1 MRGPEPLVLS
11 DGAPTAEHLVPRI
24 FAAWAEGRP
33 VALAAPFDR
42 HGLEGALGDG
52 TAWSSWGAAV
62 VLGSGG
68 SSGRRRW
75 CLQPLAHLEASAAAT
90 GAFLVAQGLDPAAC
104 LHLNPLP
111 LHHVSGLLPLVRTHQ
126 WGAELGLLPPE
137 WMRDPGQLT
146 KVAPLP
152 ADRPVVLSLVPTQLT
167 RLMATVAGVDWLR
180 RCAVIWVGGAALAPA
195 LATRARQLGLR
206 LSPCYGATE
215 TAAMVCALAPDHFL
229 AGATGCGPALVD
241 VSLRQDGETGAV
253 EVRTARLAS
262 GWLEAGRL
270 TPLVTGAGGWWRS
283 GDAGR
288 LELGGLTVLGRLDGA
303 LQSGAETVFPEELEG
318 RLAAAAQGR
327 GLPLEAALLLGQP
340 EAEWGERLLA
350 LVRPQPGADGAA
362 LIRALEEITATW
374 RPADRPR
381 RWRLCGDLAPNAAG
395 KWERS
400 RWRQWFLQA

>member
-1 MRGPEPLVLS
+1 
-11 DGAPTAEHLVPRI
+11 
-24 FAAWAEGRP
+24 
-33 VALAAPFDR
+33 
-42 HGLEGALGDG
+42 
-52 TAWSSWGAAV
+52 
-62 VLGSGG
+62 
-68 SSGRRRW
+68 
-75 CLQPLAHLEASAAAT
+75 
-90 GAFLVAQGLDPAAC
+90 
-104 LHLNPLP
+104 LP
-111 LHHVSGLLPLVRTHQ
+111 LHHVSGLLPLVRARQ
-126 WGAELGLLPPE
+126 WGAQLGLLPAE
-137 WMRDPGQLT
+137 WMRDPDLLAQ
-146 KVAPLP
+146 ASPLP
-152 ADRPVVLSLVPTQLT
+152 ADRPVVVSLVPTQLT
-167 RLMATVAGVDWLR
+167 RLMATAAGVAWLR

-215 TAAMVCALAPDHFL
+215 TAAMVCALAPDRFL

-241 VSLRQDGETGAV
+241 VSLRLDGETGAV

-262 GWLEAGRL
+262 GCLEAGQL
-270 TPLVTGAGGWWRS
+270 TPLATGAGGWWRS

-327 GLPLEAALLLGQP
+327 GLPLEAVLLLGQP
-340 EAEWGERLLA
+340 EWEWGERLLA

-381 RWRLCGDLAPNAAG
+381 RWRLCADLAPNAAG

-400 RWRQWFLQA
+400 RWRRWFIEV